1 MAFLIEHYAGAFPVW
16 LSPLQ
21 VAVLPVGEMHEEYAR
36 EITKSLKDAG
46 VRVELWTD
54 DGLGKR
60 IRKAKVE
67 KVPYQIVI
75 GDKEKD
81 ANTITVEGRNDLK
94 LEAINLSEFV
104 ARIDEEIKNR
114 KDK

>member
-1 MAFLIEHYAGAFPVW
+1 
-16 LSPLQ
+16 
-21 VAVLPVGEMHEEYAR
+21 MHEEYAKTVKD
-36 EITKSLKDAG
+36 ELKKAG
-46 VRVELWTD
+46 VRTELWTD

-75 GDKEKD
+75 GDKERDTKTV
-81 ANTITVEGRNDLK
+81 TIEGRNDLK
-94 LEAINLSEFV
+94 LEQIAVEEFV
-104 ARIDEEIKNR
+104 MRITEEIKNR